1 MFRNRLLKLA
11 NAVLALLL
19 VLLGLESCHRKTY
32 GVNNPQKDAIRGRE
46 RVMRLMYG
54 VSPVRYQRQAE
65 FRQPEAERIMLEVVK

>member
-1 MFRNRLLKLA
+1 MFRNRFLKLA

-46 RVMRLMYG
+46 KVMRLMYG

-65 FRQPEAERIMLEVVK
+65 FRQPEAERIMQEVVK